1 MAQQQKNKT
10 KKKLALNI
18 VNGVYGCHIENLGS
32 RKGGGGGGGGRGGG
46 GAGRGGG
53 GGGWFG
59 EEEQLHPGLLFSG
72 FVRGSSN
79 G

>member
-32 RKGGGGGGGGRGGG
+32 RKGGGGGGGGGGG
-46 GAGRGGG
+46 LVWGGRAVTSRIIIFRVCS
-53 GGGWFG
+53 W
-59 EEEQLHPGLLFSG
+59 
-72 FVRGSSN
+72 V
-79 G
+79 